1 MKKTTVYVPDE
12 LKVRL
17 SQVAERTGV
26 SEADLI
32 RRGIE
37 EVVQAETP
45 ARARLGI
52 FRSGEPRLA
61 ERTDKELAKGFGRR

>member
-45 ARARLGI
+45 ARPRLAI
-52 FRSGEPRLA
+52 FESGEPRLA